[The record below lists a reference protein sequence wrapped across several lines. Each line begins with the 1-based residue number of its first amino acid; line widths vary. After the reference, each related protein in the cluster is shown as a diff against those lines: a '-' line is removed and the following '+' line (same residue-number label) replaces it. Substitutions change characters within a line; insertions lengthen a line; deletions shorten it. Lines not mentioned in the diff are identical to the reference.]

1 MTPAMSQN
9 APKKSLLRRLT
20 KAASLFLLIIVA
32 LLLVA
37 FLVVFR
43 AAIYHRLVTFPA
55 EKNAWES
62 IRAQRE
68 QVVLDDGWM
77 EIRGACH
84 SHSELSHDSE
94 IPFPEILA
102 ALKQADLDFICM
114 SDHTID
120 GKADYSLGW
129 RGDHEGVI
137 FIRGFE
143 MAHGFMPWGLPD
155 DTILDNAMEPRALA
169 RLIAEKN
176 GLLFFAHPEEE
187 RLWDL
192 PELTGME
199 IYNLH
204 ADFKD
209 EKLAD
214 LLPDLILNL
223 SAYPDQTLRLIFDR
237 QTEILKHWDA
247 LNQKRKI
254 VGIAAN
260 DAHQN
265 TGIRGYVTE
274 QDTFQLRERGSAD
287 VIKEWKLNPFSKL
300 LLQTLFG
307 NWQGTREL
315 FSITLDPYVQ
325 SLRYVN
331 THLLVTEKSE
341 AAILDALKAGRCFV
355 AFDMIADARGFTFV
369 AENGP
374 QKAVMGEQ
382 ISFSPDLTFLAESP
396 LPCHFALV
404 RNGER
409 EAEQTGRMFVWKAQS
424 SGVYRLEA
432 ELQVRNEWIPWVYT
446 NPIFVK
452 EN

>member
-1 MTPAMSQN
+1 MTSVTSRSTV
-9 APKKSLLRRLT
+9 KKSLFRRIA
-20 KAASLFLLIIVA
+20 KVISVLILAVVA

-37 FLVVFR
+37 FVVVFR
-43 AAIYHRLVTFPA
+43 QAIYHRLIAFPA
-55 EKNAWES
+55 EKNAWET

-68 QVVLDDGWM
+68 KVVLDDGWM

-84 SHSELSHDSE
+84 SHSELSHDSI

-114 SDHTID
+114 SDHTIE

-155 DTILDNAMEPRALA
+155 DTVLENNMEPRALA

-209 EKLAD
+209 EKLAGV
-214 LLPDLILNL
+214 LPDFILNL

-247 LNQKRKI
+247 LNQNRKI

-274 QDTFQLRERGSAD
+274 QDTFQLLERGSAD
-287 VIKEWKLNPFSKL
+287 VIKEWKLNAFSKTF
-300 LLQTLFG
+300 LQLLFG
-307 NWQGTREL
+307 NWQGSKEL
-315 FSITLDPYVQ
+315 FRITLDPYVQ

-341 AAILDALKAGRCFV
+341 QAILDALRAGRCFV
-355 AFDMIADARGFTFV
+355 AFDMIADAREFTFV
-369 AENGP
+369 AENGQ

-382 ISFSPDLTFLAESP
+382 IPFSPDLTFLAESP

-409 EAEQTGRMFVWKAQS
+409 EAEQTGRMFVYKPQS
-424 SGVYRLEA
+424 PGVYRLEA
-432 ELQVRNEWIPWVYT
+432 ELRIRDEWVPWIYT
-446 NPIFVK
+446 NPVFVK
-452 EN
+452 GQ